1 MPIKGLSTGLVA
13 DTGPPAGAET
23 AFTEGADTLAHVL
36 LEGGSLSDAL
46 SRICAGID
54 SELGDDGVRSTVC
67 LIREGRLSYVA
78 GPGMPGAFWRAV
90 NGLQV
95 ARQSGACGRA
105 ATLAEPVFVA
115 DVLDS
120 PAYARYRE
128 LIRPLGVG
136 SVWAVPVLDGSGQVL
151 ATVSMHFPQRMDAPP
166 EGAQEP
172 MQRLVGL
179 VRTAL
184 VIEEL
189 GQQGDRDIA
198 GLLRYIQGSSI
209 GCIEWDPD
217 FRIRFGNPAAA
228 EMFSYLPDHLIGMT
242 GEDFLLHDKDRKG
255 LTAIKQDMRRG
266 GMRHMHTYAR
276 CRRSDGVPIW
286 VEWFNLA
293 VTGRDGRITGFLSL
307 LKDVTESTL
316 IRRYMDR
323 VASLPEAGGGWSYLD
338 HLVEQIRS
346 VMGADAAVVASVD
359 ASRNVARVLSASA
372 RGAPLD
378 IDSYALAG
386 TPCAELNHCDACVI
400 NHEVQ
405 ARYPDDELLTRLDA
419 RSYAGVRLRD
429 GDGRSVGLLAVVGRH
444 ALGPVE
450 PVQRTLEHAAV
461 RIRLELQ
468 RLWAER
474 DTRLAALAFETHE
487 AIMILDRDYRFVHVN
502 DAFSR
507 MTGYPAGA
515 VVGHGLR
522 LLLGG
527 RRGGPVRRDI
537 QETVRRN
544 GRWHGEVWAR
554 SRDGGQRLYR
564 LSLTALEGADDR
576 DAHFIGSFLDVT
588 WHREAE
594 ERIHRLTFEDGVTGL
609 PNRASLLGRLARN
622 NEVPARGRG
631 DVLMVMD
638 LDGFRRVNEGMG
650 YETADSL
657 LEIQAARLRAL
668 VPGAAAV
675 ARVGADEFAV
685 LLSGATLPKERKA
698 FWGRVADE
706 AERLRRA
713 FLQPVEVSGTM
724 VQSGVSIGVAVM
736 EAGMDDPSAL
746 LGRAEIAA
754 GQARHQGGNGV
765 AWFAPEM
772 EAEASE
778 RRELERALRQ
788 AVDDASIGFCLQ
800 PLVNVEGGITALE
813 VLARWEFDG
822 EPVSPA
828 KFIPIAEASGLI
840 RPLGAQILRAA
851 CRWLADWHRG
861 APERPLP
868 ALAVNVSVRQFHDPD
883 FETMVAG
890 ILEES
895 GLPPRALL
903 LEVTESLLADEGD
916 GVVGRMNRLRDL
928 GVRFAIDDF
937 GTGYSCLAY
946 LRRLPIDEL
955 KIDGS
960 FVDAMLLSPEDEE
973 IVRTIIAMAQALR
986 LNVVAER
993 VESRDQAERL
1003 RELGCTTLQ
1012 GYYFHRPASPDAIL
1026 EHL

>member
-1 MPIKGLSTGLVA
+1 M
-13 DTGPPAGAET
+13 
-23 AFTEGADTLAHVL
+23 
-36 LEGGSLSDAL
+36 
-46 SRICAGID
+46 D
-54 SELGDDGVRSTVC
+54 SS
-67 LIREGRLSYVA
+67 
-78 GPGMPGAFWRAV
+78 
-90 NGLQV
+90 Q
-95 ARQSGACGRA
+95 
-105 ATLAEPVFVA
+105 
-115 DVLDS
+115 
-120 PAYARYRE
+120 
-128 LIRPLGVG
+128 
-136 SVWAVPVLDGSGQVL
+136 
-151 ATVSMHFPQRMDAPP
+151 
-166 EGAQEP
+166 
-172 MQRLVGL
+172 
-179 VRTAL
+179 
-184 VIEEL
+184 
-189 GQQGDRDIA
+189 
-198 GLLRYIQGSSI
+198 
-209 GCIEWDPD
+209 
-217 FRIRFGNPAAA
+217 
-228 EMFSYLPDHLIGMT
+228 
-242 GEDFLLHDKDRKG
+242 
-255 LTAIKQDMRRG
+255 
-266 GMRHMHTYAR
+266 
-276 CRRSDGVPIW
+276 
-286 VEWFNLA
+286 
-293 VTGRDGRITGFLSL
+293 
-307 LKDVTESTL
+307 
-316 IRRYMDR
+316 
-323 VASLPEAGGGWSYLD
+323 
-338 HLVEQIRS
+338 
-346 VMGADAAVVASVD
+346 
-359 ASRNVARVLSASA
+359 NVARVLSTSA
-372 RGAPLD
+372 RGDPLD
-378 IDSYALAG
+378 IESYSLPG
-386 TPCAELNHCDACVI
+386 TPCAELSHCDACVI

-405 ARYPDDELLTRLDA
+405 ARYPGDELLARLDA

-429 GDGRSVGLLAVVGRH
+429 GDGRPVGLLAVVGRH

-502 DAFSR
+502 DAFRR

-515 VVGHGLR
+515 VVGRSLR

-527 RRGGPVRRDI
+527 KRGGPVRRDI
-537 QETVRRN
+537 QETVARN

-554 SRDGGQRLYR
+554 SRDGEQRLYR

-609 PNRASLLGRLARN
+609 PNRASLLGRLARGSDA
-622 NEVPARGRG
+622 PARHLG

-685 LLSGATLPKERKA
+685 LVSGATLPQERKA
-698 FWGRVADE
+698 FWSRISDE

-724 VQSGVSIGVAVM
+724 VQSGVSIGVAVL
-736 EAGMDDPSAL
+736 EGETEDPSAL

-788 AVDDASIGFCLQ
+788 AVDDDSIGFCLQ
-800 PLVNVEGGITALE
+800 PLVNADGDITALE
-813 VLARWEFDG
+813 VLARWQQDG
-822 EPVSPA
+822 NLVPPA

-840 RPLGAQILRAA
+840 RPLGAQILRSA

-883 FETMVAG
+883 FESMVSG
-890 ILEES
+890 VLEET
-895 GLPPRALL
+895 GLPPCALL

-1012 GYYFHRPASPDAIL
+1012 GYYFHHPASPDAIL
-1026 EHL
+1026 HHL